1 MNSTCIPGLSLDL
14 DRLLKLRLVVGR
26 AGEADLNGWWNTQG
40 VLGGIGESLFRR
52 GFPRTHPWARARVVF
67 EVARQRCLERYP
79 SPKAVTLWNLPA
91 VVEDA
96 FDHRWASWVE
106 AGDKWSPFF
115 QKLQNMPSAPL
126 LDSLGDFDLWS
137 LAHAKTLSNLVHSGG
152 SPEVQLP
159 RQPLNDQSLTLLAG
173 AFSFSEQGAPIVP
186 WLDLGVEG

>member
-1 MNSTCIPGLSLDL
+1 MNSTPAHRKDLDL

-26 AGEADLNGWWNTQG
+26 AGEADLNGWWSTQG
-40 VLGGIGESLFRR
+40 VLGSVGESLFRR
-52 GFPRTHPWARARVVF
+52 GFSRTHPWARARVVF

-79 SPKAVTLWNLPA
+79 NTKAVTLWNLPA
-91 VVEDA
+91 VIEDA
-96 FDHRWASWVE
+96 FDHRWASWAG
-106 AGDKWSPFF
+106 AGDDWSPFF

-126 LDSLGDFDLWS
+126 LDSLGHFDLWS
-137 LAHAKTLSNLVHSGG
+137 PAYAKTLSNLVHSG

-173 AFSFSEQGAPIVP
+173 AFSLGEQGAPIVP